1 MRARAAASILVL
13 ALAAACAPK
22 RPTLP
27 TGAGTPFPGFE
38 AVYAEAI
45 TECRGTN
52 SVVAELGL
60 SGRAGSTKLRGR
72 VTAGLASPAN
82 IRLEG
87 VAFGR
92 PIFILVARGADA
104 TLLLPQDDRV
114 VRNAP
119 PAAIIE
125 ALAGVALSPAE
136 LQSAVAG
143 CGFGVDTPA
152 NGRMFTDEWSAV
164 DLGSTTAYLRRIDGR
179 WRVAAAARSGL
190 TLQYAD
196 FASGLPATL
205 MLKTTSG
212 GTVVADITLRVS
224 QLEINTPIDPR
235 AFELEVPPKADPLSL
250 EELRRAG
257 PLGERKQ

>member
-1 MRARAAASILVL
+1 MTHLRCAAVAL
-13 ALAAACAPK
+13 ALLLGAACAPK

-27 TGAGTPFPGFE
+27 AGTGTPFPGFE
-38 AVYAEAI
+38 AVYDEAVK
-45 TECRGTN
+45 ECREVS

-60 SGRAGSTKLRGR
+60 SGRAGSTRLRGR
-72 VTAGLASPAN
+72 VTAGLSSPAN

-92 PIFILVARGADA
+92 PIFILVARDDDA
-104 TLLLPQDDRV
+104 TLLLPRDDRV

-125 ALAGVALSPAE
+125 ALAGVALTAAE

-143 CGFGVDTPA
+143 CGFGAGAPA
-152 NGRMFTDEWSAV
+152 NGRMFSDDWSAA
-164 DLGSTTAYLRRIDGR
+164 DLGETTTYLRRVDGR
-179 WRVAAAARSGL
+179 WRVAAALRGGL

-196 FASGLPATL
+196 FARGLPATL
-205 MLKTTSG
+205 MLRTTSG
-212 GTVVADITLRVS
+212 TAVADITLRVS
-224 QLEINTPIDPR
+224 QLEINTPIDPK
-235 AFELEVPPKADPLSL
+235 AFELDVPADADPLTL